1 MSNENED
8 FLFENVIMHL
18 MFNDKEL
25 REKILPYLR
34 FSIFELVENV
44 EIIKFIKKFIERYKK
59 FPSLRETKLK
69 IKKPELYNHL
79 KTVVTEDLGDIDRQ
93 VMIGEIE
100 EYIKQKSVMDVV
112 YSIVDKVQNEETESL
127 NDAPDA
133 IREALAFSFDN
144 KVGIDIFSESD
155 EDALYDFF
163 HEHGFTVPSGL
174 STFDEIIDGGFHE
187 KSLTLFMA
195 ETNMGKSL
203 IMTALATNN
212 VLQSKN
218 VLYISY
224 EMSEFKISERVI
236 ANAMDI
242 NIKDIKKLTR
252 NKFKKLFARMR
263 DKIKSK
269 FIVKEYATKGGTV
282 NHIRSLVKE
291 LLLKKKFVPDIIFID
306 YIGIMSSTFSS
317 RSDNTYTEQKRITEE
332 VRGLA
337 VELEIPIVS
346 AIQTN
351 RGGMGNDELELSNAS
366 DSVGT
371 VFTGDVI
378 VAVTQSDEL
387 RQAGKY
393 VFTIIKNR
401 YGENKK
407 RITVLVDY
415 PKMRLSDDPEV
426 EEYQNKNIKKTE
438 DKVTKSDVVTK
449 TEFTKDNKRSKKK
462 SVKKPTVDIEY

>member
-1 MSNENED
+1 MSEENED
-8 FLFENVIMHL
+8 FLFENVIMQL
-18 MFNDKEL
+18 LFTDKDL
-25 REKILPYLR
+25 RERILPYLR

-44 EIIKFIKKFIERYKK
+44 EITKFIKKFLDKYKR
-59 FPSLRETKLK
+59 FPTLKEVKLK
-69 IKKPELYNHL
+69 IKKPDLYNHL
-79 KTVVTEDLGDIDRQ
+79 KEVVMTDIGDIDQ
-93 VMIGEIE
+93 EIILGEVE

-112 YSIVDKVQNEETESL
+112 YSIVEKVQNEETEDL
-127 NDAPDA
+127 NDAPNA

-144 KVGIDIFSESD
+144 KVGLDIFSEDD

-174 STFDEIIDGGFHE
+174 DTLDEITDGGFHE

-212 VLQSKN
+212 VLQGKN
-218 VLYISY
+218 VLYVSY

-242 NIKDIKKLTR
+242 NIKDIKKLT
-252 NKFKKLFARMR
+252 
-263 DKIKSK
+263 KSK
-269 FIVKEYATKGGTV
+269 FKSMFHRMREKIKAKFVVKEYATKGGTV
-282 NHIRSLVKE
+282 NHIRALVKE
-291 LLLKKKFVPDIIFID
+291 LLLKKKFTPEVIYID
-306 YIGIMSSTFSS
+306 YIGIMASTFSS

-337 VELEIPIVS
+337 VELGIPIVS

-415 PKMRLSDDPEV
+415 PKMRLSDDPDIELKQSTKRKQAESKPK
-426 EEYQNKNIKKTE
+426 EEDTPKSTKKATK
-438 DKVTKSDVVTK
+438 KVTASK
-449 TEFTKDNKRSKKK
+449 SKK
-462 SVKKPTVDIEY
+462 SNIDIEY